1 VPDEQVAS
9 EPAAER
15 EPSLGDR
22 AVFGV
27 YRAGAAVARRLPG
40 SAVDGA
46 SRLAGRL
53 MATAA
58 PGRRRM
64 VARHLQRIHG
74 NALSPDA
81 VRREVRRAFASYGR
95 YWIDSFRVVDL
106 DPAEI
111 TAGMTSQ
118 GLEYVDEA
126 IAAGNGAILALPHLG
141 AWDFGG
147 AWLALNGYPL
157 TVVVEPV
164 EPPELFEWFAEYRRG
179 LGMEVVPL
187 SPTAGATLSR
197 VLRSNGRI
205 ALLSDRDIGG
215 TGVEVEFF
223 GERTTLPGGPA
234 TLALRTCAALL
245 PTTVYYNDD
254 GTRRGIVR
262 PPLDTTRQGTL
273 REDVARITQ
282 ALADQLAEMI
292 SEAPEQWHVFQPN
305 WPSDRENT
313 A

>member
-1 VPDEQVAS
+1 
-9 EPAAER
+9 
-15 EPSLGDR
+15 
-22 AVFGV
+22 
-27 YRAGAAVARRLPG
+27 
-40 SAVDGA
+40 
-46 SRLAGRL
+46 
-53 MATAA
+53 
-58 PGRRRM
+58 
-64 VARHLQRIHG
+64 
-74 NALSPDA
+74 
-81 VRREVRRAFASYGR
+81 
-95 YWIDSFRVVDL
+95 
-106 DPAEI
+106 
-111 TAGMTSQ
+111 
-118 GLEYVDEA
+118 
-126 IAAGNGAILALPHLG
+126 
-141 AWDFGG
+141 
-147 AWLALNGYPL
+147 
-157 TVVVEPV
+157 VVEPV

-234 TLALRTCAALL
+234 TLALRTGAALL